1 MSAIRPGTASR
12 LKSAQIQGKS
22 GTACRVTDGA
32 KTGAR
37 GRTLGGTTLNTTVC
51 VEDRPITQQ
60 GLGGI
65 KNPTR
70 GPKRQIE
77 DKSYFL
83 GLLRGK
89 INEINSEVG
98 NITRQLVEKEEDN
111 ASFVQYEQM
120 AEKLAY
126 EIKELQGELGDYN
139 TLVDKATLG
148 NNITS
153 IEMDLEDVRAANE
166 RAERNL
172 EMLFEDR
179 QRKESSLKSCE
190 LELKQE
196 QEMSEI
202 VIQEMVDTER
212 ERYFKLK
219 DLNIHLLNQL
229 SEGQMELERLN
240 TRKAELEEELLTSP
254 IKQEAV
260 RLFTQLHEIQSR
272 RDQLLSEEASKTD
285 PQIERQR
292 LLQQV
297 KSDNQEIA
305 AIDKQTHEIQEKI
318 TNKEEELHLLEQ
330 QLDENYNE
338 RNQKYRE
345 LKKREQQIDEFLQT
359 FDHAKSLEISGIHEM
374 ESTII
379 EILNKTSNSINNF
392 NQITSNLDVDLS
404 SIELIIQ
411 QDKHNNQM
419 MNNTIQYLNNNNN
432 NETEEVFNHLT
443 KERLRLNQDLLKVD
457 HLQSKITQEMET
469 LKKHISKMEEE
480 IVIFSDLDKV
490 RENAVLKRQTLNEE
504 KSRLDRYRDNLNKLN
519 QQLSVEHS
527 NLQTYLTGQD
537 IYIQLTNLERRWAQH
552 EEINYNLNEFIT
564 NKRKETDP
572 TQWVK
577 CTMELVKNY
586 NEHLKSSLASKPVIA

>member
-12 LKSAQIQGKS
+12 LKSAQLQGKS
-22 GTACRVTDGA
+22 GTACRAADGA

-37 GRTLGGTTLNTTVC
+37 GRTLGGTTLNTMVC

-60 GLGGI
+60 GLGGLR
-65 KNPTR
+65 NPIR

-89 INEINSEVG
+89 INKINSEIET
-98 NITRQLVEKEEDN
+98 ITRQLVEKEEDN

-148 NNITS
+148 NNVTS

-260 RLFTQLHEIQSR
+260 RLFTQLHEVQSR

-359 FDHAKSLEISGIHEM
+359 FDHAKSLEISGINEM

-392 NQITSNLDVDLS
+392 NQITSNLDIDLS

-432 NETEEVFNHLT
+432 NNETEEVISHLT
-443 KERLRLNQDLLKVD
+443 KERIRLNQDLLKVD
-457 HLQSKITQEMET
+457 HLKSKITQEMET
-469 LKKHISKMEEE
+469 LKKRISKMEEE

-490 RENAVLKRQTLNEE
+490 RENEILKRQ
-504 KSRLDRYRDNLNKLN
+504 
-519 QQLSVEHS
+519 SVS
-527 NLQTYLTGQD
+527 
-537 IYIQLTNLERRWAQH
+537 
-552 EEINYNLNEFIT
+552 
-564 NKRKETDP
+564 
-572 TQWVK
+572 
-577 CTMELVKNY
+577 
-586 NEHLKSSLASKPVIA
+586 

>member
-37 GRTLGGTTLNTTVC
+37 GRTLGGTTLNTMVC

-65 KNPTR
+65 KNPIR

-272 RDQLLSEEASKTD
+272 RDQLLSEEAAKTD

-359 FDHAKSLEISGIHEM
+359 FDHAKSLEISGINEM

-404 SIELIIQ
+404 SVELIIQ

-432 NETEEVFNHLT
+432 ETEEVFNHLT
-443 KERLRLNQDLLKVD
+443 KERIRLNQDLLKVD

-469 LKKHISKMEEE
+469 LKKRISKMEEE

-490 RENAVLKRQTLNEE
+490 RENAVLKRQ
-504 KSRLDRYRDNLNKLN
+504 S
-519 QQLSVEHS
+519 
-527 NLQTYLTGQD
+527 D
-537 IYIQLTNLERRWAQH
+537 IH
-552 EEINYNLNEFIT
+552 
-564 NKRKETDP
+564 
-572 TQWVK
+572 WV
-577 CTMELVKNY
+577 
-586 NEHLKSSLASKPVIA
+586 S

>member
-1 MSAIRPGTASR
+1 MSAVRPGTASR

-37 GRTLGGTTLNTTVC
+37 GRTLGGTTLDTMVC

-60 GLGGI
+60 GLGGLR
-65 KNPTR
+65 NPIR

-89 INEINSEVG
+89 INEINSEIG
-98 NITRQLVEKEEDN
+98 TITRQLLEKEEDN

-148 NNITS
+148 DNITS

-179 QRKESSLKSCE
+179 QRKELSLKSCE

-219 DLNIHLLNQL
+219 DLNVHLLNQL

-240 TRKAELEEELLTSP
+240 TRKAELEEELITSP

-260 RLFTQLHEIQSR
+260 RLFTQLHEVQSR

-338 RNQKYRE
+338 RNEKYRE

-359 FDHAKSLEISGIHEM
+359 FDHAKSLEISGINEM

-392 NQITSNLDVDLS
+392 NQITSNHDVDLS
-404 SIELIIQ
+404 SVELIIQ
-411 QDKHNNQM
+411 QDKHNNQI
-419 MNNTIQYLNNNNN
+419 NNTIQYLNNNNN
-432 NETEEVFNHLT
+432 IEIEEVINNLT
-443 KERLRLNQDLLKVD
+443 KERIRLNQDLLKVD
-457 HLQSKITQEMET
+457 HLESKITQEMET
-469 LKKHISKMEEE
+469 LKKRISKLEEE

-490 RENAVLKRQTLNEE
+490 RENATLKRQSLNEE
-504 KSRLDRYRDNLNKLN
+504 KSRLDKYRNNLNKLN
-519 QQLSVEHS
+519 QQLAAEHS
-527 NLQTYLTGQD
+527 NLQTHLTGQD
-537 IYIQLTNLERRWAQH
+537 IYVQLTNLERRWAQH
-552 EEINYNLNEFIT
+552 EEINYSLKEFID
-564 NKRKETDP
+564 NKRAETDP
-572 TQWVK
+572 TQLAK
-577 CTMELVKNY
+577 RAMELVKNY
-586 NEHLKSSLASKPVIA
+586 NENLKSSLALKPVIA